1 MNSDSSLQMYDY
13 NQSIWQAL
21 ADWRIMSLRP
31 AWLRKGEGGKEGEG
45 EGKGGR
51 QRKKE

>member
-31 AWLRKGEGGKEGEG
+31 AWDTQGDLSQKI
-45 EGKGGR
+45 
-51 QRKKE
+51 KKNELQM